1 MKRFCL
7 LFLMACMAFAVHAQR
22 PMPVMLISSEGKVS
36 YKSPDVKKRS
46 KVNTGAVLKRDGMV
60 KLTGKSKA
68 TFLCDGKF
76 VEKSGKGEVDLAS
89 VYPVGKTQVLPNFDL
104 NFGDFSTAAFMM
116 AASSNDPR
124 DGWGNI
130 EEGKGNGDGW
140 GNIEEGKG
148 NGDGWGNI
156 EEGKGNGDGWGNIE
170 EGKGNGDG
178 WGGKGADVV
187 SIQPYG
193 KIMPKSVRFYWSKP
207 AGKNTYNFMLKDDS
221 GKVVF
226 ESTVP
231 DTFLVVD
238 LSKPLFKAGAKY
250 HWNVSTKSDDPVESN
265 TMIIEIGD
273 KAGMDKAMG
282 DAKDGDLYAKSAGNI
297 QLVMQAVA
305 LESNSWFDEAAKLYE
320 KAQKMDSKDTYVK
333 LMHSA
338 FWVRRGLK
346 AKARE
351 VYK

>member
-1 MKRFCL
+1 
-7 LFLMACMAFAVHAQR
+7 
-22 PMPVMLISSEGKVS
+22 
-36 YKSPDVKKRS
+36 
-46 KVNTGAVLKRDGMV
+46 
-60 KLTGKSKA
+60 
-68 TFLCDGKF
+68 
-76 VEKSGKGEVDLAS
+76 
-89 VYPVGKTQVLPNFDL
+89 
-104 NFGDFSTAAFMM
+104 
-116 AASSNDPR
+116 
-124 DGWGNI
+124 
-130 EEGKGNGDGW
+130 
-140 GNIEEGKG
+140 
-148 NGDGWGNI
+148 
-156 EEGKGNGDGWGNIE
+156 
-170 EGKGNGDG
+170 
-178 WGGKGADVV
+178 
-187 SIQPYG
+187 
-193 KIMPKSVRFYWSKP
+193 
-207 AGKNTYNFMLKDDS
+207 MLKDDS

-238 LSKPLFKAGAKY
+238 LSKPSFKAGAKY